1 MVRNYHHSTRGEK
14 YVLNCLLSDIEVK
27 GGCLTAFTNS
37 KGRNSREKRR
47 EDTCVASLDLYVEG
61 VKLIEYLSQIWRIQ
75 YPLLIRS
82 SMIIRL
88 NCHCIFYIIV
98 ESNIMIMPSISE
110 VVLFILLHTYI
121 DLIHTCCQFFGIFVT
136 TLLALEQ
143 EYDFLILNPAY
154 TAVIKLNS
162 RPF

>member
-37 KGRNSREKRR
+37 KRRNSREKRR

-61 VKLIEYLSQIWRIQ
+61 VKLIEYLSQIWQIQ

-82 SMIIRL
+82 SIINRL
-88 NCHCIFYIIV
+88 NCHCIFYTIV

-121 DLIHTCCQFFGIFVT
+121 DLIHT
-136 TLLALEQ
+136 
-143 EYDFLILNPAY
+143 FLSQLY
-154 TAVIKLNS
+154 WLWNS
-162 RPF
+162 NMTSSS